1 MDTDFLF
8 FFESLHHMQ
17 VDSKPD
23 TAIAN
28 HPEFITA
35 HFATYTL
42 THPPCSIQC
51 IVCCMQCYQT
61 PPQGKYVFVSVAGKY
76 SPQVDHVLDS
86 TFIHRCPFVCLCLW
100 HRCRLILLPPTRL
113 QATFRAVLTI
123 LHFHRFQSFIHVSQS
138 LAECISVL
146 FHPLASPVIPL
157 IRFCLFVISFSLSFA
172 FTASLSLSPFS
183 VPKSSFLVSLLSS
196 PQIRL
201 RPLLH
206 SIWYW
211 LVSLCV
217 LWPCCNS
224 AREVKADRFLW
235 KRHCHVQ

>member
-1 MDTDFLF
+1 MYT
-8 FFESLHHMQ
+8 H
-17 VDSKPD
+17 
-23 TAIAN
+23 I
-28 HPEFITA
+28 
-35 HFATYTL
+35 YTL

-113 QATFRAVLTI
+113 RATFRAVLTI

-172 FTASLSLSPFS
+172 FTASLSPPFCAQVLFLGFPPFVTPDQTLSTLALNMVLIGFP
-183 VPKSSFLVSLLSS
+183 LRSLT
-196 PQIRL
+196 
-201 RPLLH
+201 LL
-206 SIWYW
+206 
-211 LVSLCV
+211 
-217 LWPCCNS
+217 
-224 AREVKADRFLW
+224 
-235 KRHCHVQ
+235 